1 MPSACAQEH
10 LKQRALNLRDLI
22 KGSPVGDEYCTT
34 LRTAG
39 ERFITV
45 QWILEVQVA
54 LLAETGVRVRFTRL
68 SPTSPLPSRPRTDAP
83 TSPDPTSAQSFLSTL
98 PLPFSQVNITVFHFG
113 LPDKVWNKQRS
124 PSPTRPRPE
133 SQTWARSG
141 LPVVPGEDEQTVV
154 WRHQHEQAQAQRV
167 YDPTTGD

>member
-1 MPSACAQEH
+1 MDPGSTGRAVGRDGGESQIHALVPHIPSTLA
-10 LKQRALNLRDLI
+10 
-22 KGSPVGDEYCTT
+22 SPHRHSY
-34 LRTAG
+34 
-39 ERFITV
+39 
-45 QWILEVQVA
+45 
-54 LLAETGVRVRFTRL
+54 FTR
-68 SPTSPLPSRPRTDAP
+68 
-83 TSPDPTSAQSFLSTL
+83 PDPYPVLPLSFLSTR

-141 LPVVPGEDEQTVV
+141 LPVVPGEDEQTAV